1 MVQELGVI
9 SLSSL
14 HVTGYAAS
22 GDNST
27 ATRTIRRLGSIH
39 IESLLD
45 SIRDNNGIHFL
56 KEENEGKL
64 EFAYAQEGYIM
75 PSILR
80 MITDSVLHIS
90 DIENIGIHD
99 IGDIDK
105 NFTINIGYNE
115 SNLNISLHKLFSR
128 AFMSLLKDLFDHQSN
143 DMNPYIDI
151 VVPSPLSIKGKDFIV
166 TSLKSAENAFDI
178 KINNIYSS
186 AIAIVSTF
194 LLSNDSYNLLL
205 RNNGYITI
213 AVVEIGEEYTSTSII
228 NIDVAGEGLHY
239 KTNIHD
245 DDDDDVVLEEHW
257 INENP
262 ISKMPSVVISKETC
276 AGICD
281 FGLREGDACIM
292 QSWFQ
297 DLLDLHYNVDIVD
310 TKNKTINMLNGTD
323 LWFTLTPE
331 IQGQCL
337 WAFLQFRKSFRHT
350 TNDEGKDIFQILFNR
365 LLSFIY
371 QSISFMLYP
380 VTDTKQKQK
389 QSQTTSA
396 LTISVLHS
404 TLTYAIYTRGYKL
417 HYKLNGNNNKSNL
430 EYVLSNSIRTALSRR
445 KYVSS
450 YKGLDDQIDAIVL
463 WQECNAPNSNG
474 NNQGYVINGQNNNT
488 VFMHKPAHLEDDI
501 IFSIIEHEFKE
512 VLKFNEKTSSKSSS
526 PSSTSSGASANRRFS
541 PATTSSLGTPTK
553 NIWSDVASTMSSQS
567 PALDSVRYDVRW
579 KALNPYTRNNTTQS
593 AITPWLYCDYNTLL
607 HGLIS
612 LKLHQYKSATTATTN
627 SPAQPLR
634 IYQCLAENIGVYIVS
649 GAEAS
654 YNFFDVTVRDIAWI
668 YGTGETYMSTQNP
681 SIHSLKG
688 DASYSFSYNMD
699 QSFDLIHNDVVYWT
713 FRPSALTKS
722 NQYYLVYFQ
731 GTSINVTESCNI
743 EIIYSTPLPFL
754 TTTTVK
760 PFKFS
765 LQIGYSNGL
774 VALTLTHEGIKQNR
788 NTNRNTNKTNSSWT
802 LFQLVTMFCIVAL
815 AWLLQHYIDAHVID
829 WMR

>member
-1 MVQELGVI
+1 MQDFGVI

-22 GDNST
+22 CDNI
-27 ATRTIRRLGSIH
+27 AAIRTIRRLGSIH

-45 SIRDNNGIHFL
+45 SIRDCNGINFL
-56 KEENEGKL
+56 KEENERKL
-64 EFAYAQEGYIM
+64 ELAYAQEGYVM

-90 DIENIGIHD
+90 DIDNIGIHD

-128 AFMSLLKDLFDHQSN
+128 AFMSFLKDLFKHQSN
-143 DMNPYIDI
+143 GINPYIDI

-166 TSLKSAENAFDI
+166 TSLKNAENSFDI

-186 AIAIVSTF
+186 AVAVASTF

-228 NIDVAGEGLHY
+228 NIDVAGEGLHH
-239 KTNIHD
+239 KTND
-245 DDDDDVVLEEHW
+245 NSDDDDVVLEEHW

-262 ISKMPSVVISKETC
+262 IRKMPSVVISKETC

-297 DLLDLHYNVDIVD
+297 DLLDLHYSVDAVD
-310 TKNKTINMLNGTD
+310 KKNKTINILNGTD
-323 LWFTLTPE
+323 LWFTLSPE
-331 IQGQCL
+331 TQGQCL
-337 WAFLQFRKSFRHT
+337 WAFLQFRKSFRHA
-350 TNDEGKDIFQILFNR
+350 TNIEGKGQFQVLFNR
-365 LLSFIY
+365 LFSLVY
-371 QSISFMLYP
+371 QNISFMMHP
-380 VTDTKQKQK
+380 VTDTKQGQK
-389 QSQTTSA
+389 PTQTTSA
-396 LTISVLHS
+396 LTISVCHS
-404 TLTYAIYTRGYKL
+404 TLTYAVYTRSYKL
-417 HYKLNGNNNKSNL
+417 HYKLNGNDNKSNL
-430 EYVLSNSIRTALSRR
+430 EYVLGNSIRTALSRR
-445 KYVSS
+445 KYGSS
-450 YKGLDDQIDAIVL
+450 YRGFSDQIDAVIL
-463 WQECNAPNSNG
+463 WQECNALNSNG
-474 NNQGYVINGQNNNT
+474 NNEGYVLHGPGNDNWS
-488 VFMHKPAHLEDDI
+488 MHKPAHLEDDI
-501 IFSIIEHEFKE
+501 IFSIIKHEFNE
-512 VLKFNEKTSSKSSS
+512 VLKLSGKTSSKSSS
-526 PSSTSSGASANRRFS
+526 PTSFSSETSASRRFS

-553 NIWSDVASTMSSQS
+553 NVWSDVASAMSSQS
-567 PALDSVRYDVRW
+567 PASDSVRYDVRW
-579 KALNPYTRNNTTQS
+579 KAFNPHTGHNTLQDS
-593 AITPWLYCDYNTLL
+593 ITPWLYCDYSSLL

-612 LKLHQYKSATTATTN
+612 LKLQKYTSATTDTTS

-634 IYQCLAENIGVYIVS
+634 IYQCLAENIGVYIAS
-649 GAEAS
+649 GADAS
-654 YNFFDVTVRDIAWI
+654 NTFSDVTMRDIAWI

-688 DASYSFSYNMD
+688 DASFSFSYNMD
-699 QSFDLIHNDVVYWT
+699 QSIDLIHGDVVYWT
-713 FRPSALTKS
+713 FRPSALTKE
-722 NQYYLVYFQ
+722 NQFYLVYFQ
-731 GTSINVTESCNI
+731 GTSINITESCNI

-760 PFKFS
+760 PAKFS

-774 VALTLTHEGIKQNR
+774 VALTLNHEGIKQTR
-788 NTNRNTNKTNSSWT
+788 NTNRKNASWT
-802 LFQLVTMFCIVAL
+802 LFQLVTIISVAVL
-815 AWLLQHYIDAHVID
+815 AWLLQRYVDAHVID